1 MKMCELLVAASAA
14 LIISGNE
21 NYGIA
26 AFVLSMIGLLFRT
39 SLELHAKTKD
49 QEKQNQEIAKNI
61 SEDLLKEA
69 KAILQK
75 NFNNTVVS
83 NKNFN

>member
-1 MKMCELLVAASAA
+1 MRMCEFLIASSTA

-39 SLELHAKTKD
+39 SIELHTKTRD
-49 QEKQNQEIAKNI
+49 QEKQSQEIAKNI
-61 SEDLLKEA
+61 SAALIEEA
-69 KAILQK
+69 KAVLHK
-75 NFNNTVVS
+75 NFNATVIN